1 MKQFFKRILA
11 LSAALAALTALAAPQ
26 AVAETINPAKD
37 LTSLSGAPID
47 KDGKQYA
54 AADATVTPGQT
65 VYFLLPG
72 SAGKILG
79 NERNIRLSVRKNRNS
94 KYINRIYLTERY
106 LPPKTYKDDY
116 IVPSGI
122 TNNNYYTTNAVKAYA
137 RHQYVAVEIKDYT
150 GSEEIRL
157 DFDLNFTVRRDSTTG
172 YGFTYGTG
180 RTDRVANPK
189 DPKAAAWI
197 DNPAFIENSKFRET
211 GDRLTLSGR
220 IYVGNKQTN
229 GYDTSVTVGGAG
241 KTIKIAAS
249 DSNFVSFDT
258 KYNTIATLEFTGSSN
273 PEDFIA
279 RLSTK
284 WTSGLL
290 SKFRNTDAVIWRFTP
305 ANIDCDSRAK
315 LTLTNP
321 FDEDQDPNRVYI
333 YTVNS
338 NGVLQDVTSKFTY
351 DDEEDVYYTRTRSLG
366 TYIISDK
373 RVNIKK

>member
-1 MKQFFKRILA
+1 M
-11 LSAALAALTALAAPQ
+11 
-26 AVAETINPAKD
+26 
-37 LTSLSGAPID
+37 
-47 KDGKQYA
+47 
-54 AADATVTPGQT
+54 
-65 VYFLLPG
+65 
-72 SAGKILG
+72 
-79 NERNIRLSVRKNRNS
+79 
-94 KYINRIYLTERY
+94 TERY
-106 LPPKTYKDDY
+106 LPPRTNKDDY

-122 TNNNYYTTNAVKAYA
+122 TNNNYYATNAVKAYA

-157 DFDLNFTVRRDSTTG
+157 DSTTG
-172 YGFTYGTG
+172 YGFSYGVG

-189 DPKAAAWI
+189 DPKAAIWM
-197 DNPAFIENSKFRET
+197 DNPAFIENSKFKET

-258 KYNTIATLEFTGSSN
+258 KYDTIATLEFTGSSN
-273 PEDFIA
+273 PENFIA

-315 LTLTNP
+315 LTLSNP
-321 FDEDQDPNRVYI
+321 FDEDQNPNRVYI

-338 NGVLQDVTSKFTY
+338 NGVLQDVTNKFTY
-351 DDEEDVYYTRTRSLG
+351 DEDEDVY
-366 TYIISDK
+366 
-373 RVNIKK
+373 